1 MKPLRIGSRGS
12 ILARWQAEF
21 VRKQLFQITGAEAEV
36 VIIKTS
42 GDKMQQ
48 SPLAQIG
55 GKGIFIKEL
64 EEALLDESVDLAV
77 HSVKDIP
84 TDTPSRLH
92 FPAVCRRDDVRD
104 CVVSYRGTPLANLR
118 HYRPDLDLRDLRG
131 NVDTRL
137 RKVESG
143 EYDAIVLSKAGLDR
157 LGWAQKITEA
167 LSTDISLPAVGQGAI
182 AIESRLRDQET
193 TDILGKLDDPET
205 RTAIIAER
213 ALLSALQG
221 GCQVP
226 LGAWARIE
234 RGELVMEAVV
244 CSVDGAQYVR
254 EKASAPPEKPAE
266 LGQQLARVL
275 AAGGE
280 TRGRD
285 ARGRAEPVACG
296 CVARS
301 RSASVGAA
309 GAGIRG
315 AGRCGGAG

>member
-1 MKPLRIGSRGS
+1 VKPLRIGTRGS
-12 ILARWQAEF
+12 MLARWQAEF
-21 VRKQLFQITGAEAEV
+21 IRKQLFQVAGVEAEI

-48 SPLAQIG
+48 SSLAQIG

-64 EEALLDESVDLAV
+64 EEALLEESVDLAV

-84 TDTPSRLH
+84 TETPGRLF

-104 CVVSYRGTPLANLR
+104 CLISNTGTPLANLKKGAR
-118 HYRPDLDLRDLRG
+118 VGTGSLRRQAQLLHYRPDLDIRELRG

-157 LGWAQKITEA
+157 LGWSQRITEP
-167 LSTDISLPAVGQGAI
+167 LSTEISLPAVGQGAI
-182 AIESRLRDQET
+182 AIESRVKDEEAGKV
-193 TDILGKLDDPET
+193 LGRLDDWET

-213 ALLSALQG
+213 ALLAALHG

-234 RGELVMEAVV
+234 RGELLMEAVV
-244 CSVDGAQYVR
+244 CSVDGVQYVR
-254 EKASAPPEKPAE
+254 HRATAPPEQAAE
-266 LGQQLARVL
+266 LGEHMARLLVE
-275 AAGGE
+275 GG
-280 TRGRD
+280 
-285 ARGRAEPVACG
+285 ARNILDEVN
-296 CVARS
+296 RS
-301 RSASVGAA
+301 RG
-309 GAGIRG
+309 
-315 AGRCGGAG
+315 

>member
-1 MKPLRIGSRGS
+1 MNPLRIGTRGS

-21 VRKQLFQITGAEAEV
+21 IRKQLFQIAGVGAEIV
-36 VIIKTS
+36 VIKTS

-48 SPLAQIG
+48 SALTQIG

-64 EEALLDESVDLAV
+64 EEALLAESIDLAV

-84 TDTPSRLH
+84 TDTPGRLS

-104 CVVSYRGTPLANLR
+104 CLISNNGAVLANLKTGAR
-118 HYRPDLDLRDLRG
+118 VGTGSLRRKAQLLHNRPDLDIRDLRG

-157 LGWAQKITEA
+157 LGWSQKITEVF
-167 LSTDISLPAVGQGAI
+167 STEISLPAVGQGAI
-182 AIESRLRDQET
+182 AIQSRVEDEET
-193 TDILGKLDDPET
+193 GKILGRLDDEET

-213 ALLSALQG
+213 ALLAALHG

-234 RGELVMEAVV
+234 RGELIMEAVV
-244 CSVDGAQYVR
+244 CSIDGVQYVR
-254 EKASAPPEKPAE
+254 HRATAPPEQAAQ
-266 LGQQLARVL
+266 LGEHLAQLL
-275 AAGGE
+275 TEGGAHLILE
-280 TRGRD
+280 EVNR
-285 ARGRAEPVACG
+285 ARG
-296 CVARS
+296 
-301 RSASVGAA
+301 
-309 GAGIRG
+309 
-315 AGRCGGAG
+315 

>member
-1 MKPLRIGSRGS
+1 
-12 ILARWQAEF
+12 LARWQAEF
-21 VRKQLFQITGAEAEV
+21 VRKQLFQLTGMEAEI

-48 SPLAQIG
+48 APLTQIG

-84 TDTPSRLH
+84 TETPSRLS

-104 CVVSYRGTPLANLR
+104 CLVSNNGLTLANLR
-118 HYRPDLDLRDLRG
+118 QGARVGTSSLRRQAQLRHYRKDLDIRELRG

-157 LGWAQKITEA
+157 LGWSLKITEP
-167 LSTDISLPAVGQGAI
+167 LSPEISLPAVGQGAI
-182 AIESRLRDQET
+182 AIESRVKDTEAAE
-193 TDILGKLDDPET
+193 ILGKLDDAET

-213 ALLSALQG
+213 ALLGALQG

-234 RGELVMEAVV
+234 RGELVMEACV
-244 CSVDGAQYVR
+244 CSADGVQYVKQRATAAPDQAAQLGEHMARLLIEAGAQAILEEVSR
-254 EKASAPPEKPAE
+254 
-266 LGQQLARVL
+266 Q
-275 AAGGE
+275 
-280 TRGRD
+280 RG
-285 ARGRAEPVACG
+285 
-296 CVARS
+296 
-301 RSASVGAA
+301 
-309 GAGIRG
+309 
-315 AGRCGGAG
+315 

>member
-21 VRKQLFQITGAEAEV
+21 VRKQLFQLTGVEAEII
-36 VIIKTS
+36 IIKTS

-48 SPLAQIG
+48 QPLTQIG

-64 EEALLDESVDLAV
+64 EEALLEEAVDLAV

-84 TDTPSRLH
+84 TETPGRLH

-104 CVVSYRGTPLANLR
+104 CLVSHTGTSLANLKQGARVGTGSLRRQAQLR
-118 HYRPDLDLRDLRG
+118 HYRPDLDFRELRG

-157 LGWAQKITEA
+157 LGWSQKITEPI
-167 LSTDISLPAVGQGAI
+167 STDISLPAVGQGAI
-182 AIESRLRDQET
+182 AIQSRVSDRDADEF
-193 TDILGKLDDPET
+193 LSKLDDMET
-205 RTAIIAER
+205 RTAIVAER

-226 LGAWARIE
+226 IGAWARME
-234 RGELVMEAVV
+234 RSELVMEAVV

-254 EKASAPPEKPAE
+254 EKATAPPDQAAQ
-266 LGQQLARVL
+266 LGEHLARVL
-275 AAGGE
+275 AEGGARTILE
-280 TRGRD
+280 EVQR
-285 ARGRAEPVACG
+285 ARG
-296 CVARS
+296 
-301 RSASVGAA
+301 
-309 GAGIRG
+309 
-315 AGRCGGAG
+315 

>member
-1 MKPLRIGSRGS
+1 MRHLRIGSRGS

-21 VRKQLFQITGAEAEV
+21 VRKQLFQITGEEAEI

-48 SPLAQIG
+48 APLTQIG

-64 EEALLDESVDLAV
+64 EEALLEETVDLAV

-84 TDTPSRLH
+84 TDTPGRLF

-104 CVVSYRGTPLANLR
+104 CLVSNNATLLANLKQGARVGTGSLRRQAQLR
-118 HYRPDLDLRDLRG
+118 HYRPDLDIRELRG

-157 LGWAQKITEA
+157 LGWSQKITEP
-167 LSTDISLPAVGQGAI
+167 LSTEISLPAVGQGAI
-182 AIESRLRDQET
+182 AIESRVKDQEAAQ
-193 TDILGKLDDPET
+193 ILGKLDDEET
-205 RTAIIAER
+205 RTVIIAER

-226 LGAWARIE
+226 LGAWARME

-244 CSVDGAQYVR
+244 CSVNGVQYVR
-254 EKASAPPEKPAE
+254 QKITGAPSEAAE
-266 LGQQLARVL
+266 LGQRMAQLL
-275 AAGGE
+275 IE
-280 TRGRD
+280 
-285 ARGRAEPVACG
+285 
-296 CVARS
+296 
-301 RSASVGAA
+301 
-309 GAGIRG
+309 
-315 AGRCGGAG
+315 GGARTILDEVNRARE

>member
-1 MKPLRIGSRGS
+1 VKHLRIGSRGS

-21 VRKQLFQITGAEAEV
+21 VRKQLFQLAGVEAEII
-36 VIIKTS
+36 IIKTS

-48 SPLAQIG
+48 SPLTQIG

-64 EEALLDESVDLAV
+64 EEALLEESVDLAV

-84 TDTPSRLH
+84 TDTPGRLF

-104 CVVSYRGTPLANLR
+104 CLVSHSGTALANLRQSARVGTSSLRRQAQLR
-118 HYRPDLDLRDLRG
+118 HYRPDLDLRELRG

-157 LGWAQKITEA
+157 LGWAQRITEA

-182 AIESRLRDQET
+182 AIESRVKDQET
-193 TDILGKLDDPET
+193 AQILDKLDDQET

-213 ALLSALQG
+213 SLLKVLQG

-226 LGAWARIE
+226 LGAWARME
-234 RGELVMEAVV
+234 RAELVMEAVV
-244 CSVDGAQYVR
+244 CSVDGAQYIR
-254 EKASAPPEKPAE
+254 KKASAPPDQAAQLGEHLAHELAE
-266 LGQQLARVL
+266 GGARSILEEVQ
-275 AAGGE
+275 
-280 TRGRD
+280 R
-285 ARGRAEPVACG
+285 ARG
-296 CVARS
+296 
-301 RSASVGAA
+301 
-309 GAGIRG
+309 
-315 AGRCGGAG
+315 

>member
-1 MKPLRIGSRGS
+1 MRPLRIGSRGS

-21 VRKQLFQITGAEAEV
+21 VRKQLFQLTGVEAEV

-48 SPLAQIG
+48 APLTQIG

-64 EEALLDESVDLAV
+64 EEALLEESVDLAV

-84 TDTPSRLH
+84 TETPGRLF

-104 CVVSYRGTPLANLR
+104 CLVSNKGTLLANLKQGARVGTSSLRRQAQLR
-118 HYRPDLDLRDLRG
+118 HYRPDLDIRELRG

-157 LGWAQKITEA
+157 LGWSQKITEA
-167 LSTDISLPAVGQGAI
+167 LSTEISLPAVGQGAI
-182 AIESRLRDQET
+182 AIESRVKDQEAT
-193 TDILGKLDDPET
+193 EILGKLDDGET
-205 RTAIIAER
+205 RTTIIAER
-213 ALLSALQG
+213 ALLAELQG

-226 LGAWARIE
+226 LGAWARME

-244 CSVDGAQYVR
+244 CSVDGTQYVR
-254 EKASAPPEKPAE
+254 QKATVPPDKAAE
-266 LGQQLARVL
+266 LGQHMARL
-275 AAGGE
+275 LIEGGARNILDE
-280 TRGRD
+280 VNR
-285 ARGRAEPVACG
+285 ARG
-296 CVARS
+296 
-301 RSASVGAA
+301 
-309 GAGIRG
+309 
-315 AGRCGGAG
+315 

>member
-1 MKPLRIGSRGS
+1 MRPLRIGSRGS

-21 VRKQLFQITGAEAEV
+21 VRKQLFQLTGMEAEV

-48 SPLAQIG
+48 APLTQIG

-84 TDTPSRLH
+84 TDTPSRLF

-104 CVVSYRGTPLANLR
+104 CLVSNNGTMLANLKQGARVGTSSLRRQAQLR
-118 HYRPDLDLRDLRG
+118 HYRPDLDIRELRG

-143 EYDAIVLSKAGLDR
+143 EYEAIVLSKAGLDR
-157 LGWAQKITEA
+157 LGWSAKITEP

-182 AIESRLRDQET
+182 AIESRVKDQEAAQ
-193 TDILGKLDDPET
+193 ILEKLNDEET
-205 RTAIIAER
+205 RTVIIAER
-213 ALLSALQG
+213 ALLAALQG

-226 LGAWARIE
+226 LGAWARVE

-244 CSVDGAQYVR
+244 CSVDGKQYVR
-254 EKASAPPEKPAE
+254 QKATGPPSEAAE
-266 LGQQLARVL
+266 LGQRMAQLLIEGGARTILDEVN
-275 AAGGE
+275 
-280 TRGRD
+280 R
-285 ARGRAEPVACG
+285 ARG
-296 CVARS
+296 
-301 RSASVGAA
+301 
-309 GAGIRG
+309 
-315 AGRCGGAG
+315 

>member
-1 MKPLRIGSRGS
+1 VRHLRIGTRGS

-21 VRKQLFQITGAEAEV
+21 VRKQLFRITGEEAEV

-48 SPLAQIG
+48 APLTRIG
-55 GKGIFIKEL
+55 GKGIFVKEL
-64 EEALLDESVDLAV
+64 EEALLEEQVDLAV

-84 TDTPSRLH
+84 TDTPGRLQ

-104 CVVSYRGTPLANLR
+104 CLISHNGLGLNQLKQGARVGTGSLRRQAQLR
-118 HYRPDLDLRDLRG
+118 HHRHDLDIRELRG

-157 LGWAQKITEA
+157 LGWSQKITET

-182 AIESRLRDQET
+182 AIQSRTSDTEASE
-193 TDILGKLDDPET
+193 ILGKLDDAET

-213 ALLSALQG
+213 TLLSTMQG

-226 LGAWARIE
+226 LGAWARLE

-244 CSVDGAQYVR
+244 CSVDGVQYIR
-254 EKASAPPEKPAE
+254 QKASAPSDQATQ
-266 LGQQLARVL
+266 LGQQMAQLLIDGGARDILEEVN
-275 AAGGE
+275 
-280 TRGRD
+280 R
-285 ARGRAEPVACG
+285 ARG
-296 CVARS
+296 
-301 RSASVGAA
+301 
-309 GAGIRG
+309 
-315 AGRCGGAG
+315 